1 MPGHS
6 PLFHVIILACNRIQ
20 LFHAVYDS
28 VVKYGPKGRTSL
40 QIWLDKP
47 ITDQDEHYNALLN
60 FTRQL
65 DTEPWVHTITFA
77 RHVGTRAMWLTAM
90 SLREPHL
97 ILEDDVV
104 LLPSA
109 YEYYVWSLQI
119 MRENA
124 YILGSS
130 FHAQTLIPVIGVSR
144 HLHVNLSHTFRL
156 VGSHGFVLS
165 PYARRDFLRMYRTR
179 QPCELNLKNL
189 VTTRWYQGFQKTG
202 MGEERMWTQEMIAF
216 AVKYNLTTLYPPSF
230 SPASI
235 HCASGHAVDSIARKC
250 LDLKGLRRYKFNGA
264 PTLHIGW
271 DGRVGIDTY
280 RVRNTCQDKKY
291 HNLTLYNGVWRS
303 YDELPSV
310 DELRDAIAQSIKFG
324 RR

>member
-1 MPGHS
+1 MRNQIVDLS
-6 PLFHVIILACNRIQ
+6 AL
-20 LFHAVYDS
+20 DS
-28 VVKYGPKGRTSL
+28 TPWPMEVEERQAKH
-40 QIWLDKP
+40 KP

-109 YEYYVWSLQI
+109 
-119 MRENA
+119 
-124 YILGSS
+124 
-130 FHAQTLIPVIGVSR
+130 
-144 HLHVNLSHTFRL
+144 
-156 VGSHGFVLS
+156 
-165 PYARRDFLRMYRTR
+165 
-179 QPCELNLKNL
+179 C
-189 VTTRWYQGFQKTG
+189 
-202 MGEERMWTQEMIAF
+202 
-216 AVKYNLTTLYPPSF
+216 
-230 SPASI
+230 
-235 HCASGHAVDSIARKC
+235 
-250 LDLKGLRRYKFNGA
+250 
-264 PTLHIGW
+264 
-271 DGRVGIDTY
+271 
-280 RVRNTCQDKKY
+280 NTCQDKKY